1 MSINYEG
8 AIMISAAPRK
18 ITILFLAI
26 ALVAGLSGCTRK
38 SDVTGKWNGK
48 MTLEGS
54 SKAITDLAYD
64 LFQKDG
70 ELSGAMV
77 FTKVEGSAM
86 KLNGKRTG
94 DELAFS
100 TEHKRGL
107 TLHFKGAVKSGS
119 RIEGTAVLVYSDPKV
134 PVKQDTVVLEL
145 TR

>member
-1 MSINYEG
+1 MMHTAFRQI
-8 AIMISAAPRK
+8 AVV
-18 ITILFLAI
+18 FLV
-26 ALVAGLSGCTRK
+26 LVFVVGFSGCTRK
-38 SDVTGKWNGK
+38 SDVSGKWNGK

-64 LFQKDG
+64 LVQKEG
-70 ELSGAMV
+70 EVSGAMV

-86 KLNGKRTG
+86 KLSGKRTG
-94 DELAFS
+94 DEITFS

-134 PVKQDTVVLEL
+134 PVKQDTVSLEL
-145 TR
+145 TRQ